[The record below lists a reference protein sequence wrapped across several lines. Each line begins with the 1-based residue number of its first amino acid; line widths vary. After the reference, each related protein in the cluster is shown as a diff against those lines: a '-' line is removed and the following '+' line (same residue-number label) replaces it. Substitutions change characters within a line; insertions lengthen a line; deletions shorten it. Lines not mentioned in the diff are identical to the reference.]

1 MPRGRVA
8 YKQYSLY
15 CIGLQAVLATAYCT
29 VQYTRRCY
37 PRSWLRGNDAGG
49 RFNRAGTCGSRP
61 PLHDSA
67 AQAVPKTRAPAVRA
81 SKKDHH
87 RSHGA
92 PSYIEAGTLLTRTSH
107 HHNVRPQKARFAIA
121 CIRPKNSWRWPAQKS
136 MHKQIVVV
144 TPCP

>member
-15 CIGLQAVLATAYCT
+15 CIGLQAVLATAYYT
-29 VQYTRRCY
+29 VPSYTVYCY
-37 PRSWLRGNDAGG
+37 RIYS
-49 RFNRAGTCGSRP
+49 T
-61 PLHDSA
+61 

-92 PSYIEAGTLLTRTSH
+92 PSYIEVMTLFRRFRG
-107 HHNVRPQKARFAIA
+107 VR
-121 CIRPKNSWRWPAQKS
+121 SE
-136 MHKQIVVV
+136 
-144 TPCP
+144 

>member
-15 CIGLQAVLATAYCT
+15 CIGLQAVLATAYYT
-29 VQYTRRCY
+29 VPYKALLSI
-37 PRSWLRGNDAGG
+37 PPWAAAA
-49 RFNRAGTCGSRP
+49 FHRAGTCGSRP

-92 PSYIEAGTLLTRTSH
+92 PSYIEVMTLPTGHTRCSIEHRHASGTGITGYRVTLGHLSYPSDGVIG
-107 HHNVRPQKARFAIA
+107 VRP
-121 CIRPKNSWRWPAQKS
+121 
-136 MHKQIVVV
+136 KQ
-144 TPCP
+144 P